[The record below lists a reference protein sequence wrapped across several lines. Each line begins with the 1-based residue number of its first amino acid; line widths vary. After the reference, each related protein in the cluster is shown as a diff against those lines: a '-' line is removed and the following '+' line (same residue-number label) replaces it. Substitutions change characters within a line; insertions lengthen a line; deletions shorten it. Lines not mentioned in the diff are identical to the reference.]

1 MMRRR
6 KMFCSI
12 YKWKI
17 SQAMDSGKPVSSNV
31 KRHMVKCDSCREY
44 AEFCSSLKPKFI
56 QDKQYTLEDFDQGM
70 NEKIMAAIPEKAEM
84 VSETGKKPRLHLW
97 PSRRPALIPSLAA
110 AVFVLVIVI
119 GLLFFILPRP
129 KQTPPIGQISTLIS
143 AASPGDVLSKVE
155 SPLEK
160 EYTELKRAFESTS
173 KYLISSLDL
182 RIGQQAK

>member
-1 MMRRR
+1 
-6 KMFCSI
+6 MFCSI

-17 SQAMDSGKPVSSNV
+17 SQAMDQGKPISSNV
-31 KRHMVKCDSCREY
+31 KRHLAKCESCREY
-44 AEFCSSLKPKFI
+44 AEFCTSLKPKFI
-56 QDKQYTLEDFDQGM
+56 RDKQNMLEDFDEGM
-70 NEKIMAAIPEKAEM
+70 KEKIMAAIPEKPER
-84 VSETGKKPRLHLW
+84 VSVTGKNPRWHLW

-110 AVFVLVIVI
+110 AASVLVIVI

-143 AASPGDVLSKVE
+143 AASPGDVLSKME

-160 EYTELKRAFESTS
+160 EYAELKRAFESTS